1 MSLQTILMPMFAQVA
16 LTFGLLFWMAYLR
29 IGALRAGLTAP
40 QAIALREPNWPPR
53 ATQIA
58 NAFHNQLET
67 PLLFYALILISL
79 QTETADSIL
88 LILSWLF
95 VITRFAH
102 AYVHVSSNR
111 VDRRG
116 ALFIVGAIALALMW
130 IIVFARIMLQPSGL

>member
-79 QTETADSIL
+79 QTETAEL
-88 LILSWLF
+88 YPPHPQLAF
-95 VITRFAH
+95 RHH
-102 AYVHVSSNR
+102 ALCACLCACR
-111 VDRRG
+111 Q
-116 ALFIVGAIALALMW
+116 
-130 IIVFARIMLQPSGL
+130 QPR